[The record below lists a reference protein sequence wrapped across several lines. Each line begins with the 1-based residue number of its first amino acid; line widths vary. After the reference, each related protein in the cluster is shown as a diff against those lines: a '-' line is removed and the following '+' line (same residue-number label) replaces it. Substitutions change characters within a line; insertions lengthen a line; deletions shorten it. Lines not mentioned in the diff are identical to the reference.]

1 MQCNAYKC
9 NSTNLVPRLPNNE
22 WWVLAVSQSAQ
33 SWQAV
38 NYRTAGQRSCEQLI
52 KWVMQQLFN
61 LWSCKWAKTITHC
74 LQTMIQGQ
82 CSPWNGK
89 LLGSR
94 KFYISSVIY
103 IEKKREEHMRGQA
116 MVQSEGAD
124 RWNISWAVY
133 WNISCALSV
142 YLMWRCS
149 IRRRETLTTR

>member
-89 LLGSR
+89 LLACR

-103 IEKKREEHMRGQA
+103 IEREEKSKAWSSYGP
-116 MVQSEGAD
+116 VG
-124 RWNISWAVY
+124 
-133 WNISCALSV
+133 
-142 YLMWRCS
+142 RCRS
-149 IRRRETLTTR
+149 LKHIMGCLLKHIICIVCLLDVKMFD